1 MRRLPILSLLVAL
14 ALSVAGAPVRGQ
26 STSDFIKEGEFTNQ
40 LLVALESGNKAEA
53 QRLMTGDTAQKA
65 FDVIK
70 DLPDPKSKAA
80 RTAYDVRKDMA
91 ERVMKETA
99 RKVAADPNLKGRLIS
114 IELGGTAAKEG
125 VGFTPGTADLDFQL
139 RGTDAEASQAAAE
152 VAKKVMADLGIPMTE
167 KGNLFK
173 INPFPAN
180 LDEPPVVLDTEKRKG
195 LNANQADRIQQGQAR
210 HADREASKGDAID
223 AVREDYYRRGVAYE
237 VDPDTGEL
245 RANPVTGEL
254 RTTPVDEL
262 YDQRR
267 WAPPKVTKASAF
279 GVVVNERGLFATL
292 RNTSDAKRVVR
303 AADAIT
309 LADSAALTPSER
321 SAVELARSIYQTRD
335 LEKTVKGL
343 PKNHPARVVY
353 ETAMKNGWPP
363 DAALGEALRQQDDVV
378 RRIFDKGMTS
388 TLDAKLADI
397 ERTKA
402 MTDTALLAEHN
413 RRVQQGDT
421 SAQAWLEQYRAASA
435 ERKTDMLKAAR
446 ENLMEQ
452 KRLGLLDSFRFL
464 PAETRARLV
473 NDPRFAGNPLVTNAS
488 ALAEVM
494 NNAHD
499 AMVRAR
505 QALNSA
511 LDQALPP
518 ATKRTGLE
526 PSAEYHPGYAGGGL
540 IRAGDRLLIAVA
552 LSGALDDIVTETMKA
567 YDKGGNLAAAQVF
580 VQRTAA
586 TASDVAVGMVY
597 QYLVE
602 TIGLA
607 AEARGLLWRG
617 VTAGAN
623 AAMTIAALVEVSKV
637 VGNVIWRSAQDPFLR
652 SQLDPTANVSFYQTM
667 QARPVTLWADV
678 QRYAQRNRGALK
690 ARGIDPNDPK
700 TVLREMIRDFVR
712 DSGARAGN
720 MKGFE
725 DRMFEAL
732 DAQATQSREFLAGL
746 RESGIESERAAVAK
760 RVEAESKARADA
772 ARAALKAKELRD
784 EKRERQAAANE
795 KAAREEAA
803 RQHAA
808 RAAEEARKAGEPKA
822 QPTDSGQSSVERW
835 QALQREKQAEDEAL
849 RRQQAEVA
857 RQREAERRRTAE
869 EDRRNAEETER
880 LEEQLLRRQQEE
892 AELLDAAT
900 IDINVPATM
909 QPGTQAAISV
919 AVTAP
924 GLRLSG
930 RRVAI
935 RVTPGHTDDG
945 SVPLDAG
952 GRGRTNYVAPPDYN
966 GYVRVTVSIDGGFQV
981 SRTFLVGKPVAEAPP
996 EKKIENP
1003 KEVTLPETKDAPAAA
1018 PPQASPCAKHTL
1030 SGLKEKAESLRV
1042 ARIREEERKSAPARR
1057 PGDEPRRVSLDE
1069 LLSPQVPEI
1078 EKEIGLECLAACPAI
1093 RGATAPTDAALQACI
1108 GGK

>member
-1 MRRLPILSLLVAL
+1 VRRLPIFSLLVAV
-14 ALSVAGAPVRGQ
+14 ALSVAGAPVAGQ
-26 STSDFIKEGEFTNQ
+26 SASDFIKEGEFTNQ

-65 FDVIK
+65 YDVIK

-99 RKVAADPNLKGRLIS
+99 RKVAADPKLKGRLIS

-125 VGFTPGTADLDFQL
+125 LGFTPGTADLDFQL

-152 VAKKVMADLGIPMTE
+152 IARKVMADLGVPVTST
-167 KGNLFK
+167 GDNLFK
-173 INPFPAN
+173 INPFAAN
-180 LDEPPVVLDTEKRKG
+180 LDEAPVVRDTADRSG
-195 LNANQADRIQQGQAR
+195 LNKNQADRIEQGKAR
-210 HADREASKGDAID
+210 HANPEASKGDAID

-237 VDPDTGEL
+237 IDPETGEL

-262 YDQRR
+262 YDKRG
-267 WAPPKVTKASAF
+267 WPPPKVTEASAF
-279 GVVVNERGLFATL
+279 GVVTNERELFTTL
-292 RNTSDAKRVVR
+292 RDKSDAKRVFR
-303 AADAIT
+303 AADAIA
-309 LADSAALTPSER
+309 LADPAALTPDER
-321 SAVELARSIYQTRD
+321 AAVELARRIYQTRD
-335 LEKTVKGL
+335 LEKAVQSL
-343 PKNHPARVVY
+343 PKSHQARATYDRMLKDGQPRDV
-353 ETAMKNGWPP
+353 ALN
-363 DAALGEALRQQDDVV
+363 AALQQQDELVKN
-378 RRIFDKGMTS
+378 IFNKGMVT

-402 MTDTALLAEHN
+402 MSDAALLAEHN
-413 RRVQQGDT
+413 RRVRQGDQN
-421 SAQAWLEQYRAASA
+421 ARAWLDQYSAASV
-435 ERKTDMLKAAR
+435 EQKTDMLKVAR

-473 NDPRFAGNPLVTNAS
+473 NDPRFAGNSLVTNAS

-505 QALNSA
+505 QALNSV

-518 ATKRTGLE
+518 AAKKTGLE

-552 LSGALDDIVTETMKA
+552 LSGALDDIVAETMKA
-567 YDKGGNLAAAQVF
+567 YDKGGHLAAAQMF

-602 TIGLA
+602 TVGLA

-637 VGNVIWRSAQDPFLR
+637 VSNVIWRSAQDPFLR
-652 SQLDPTANVSFYQTM
+652 SQLDPAANVSFYQTM
-667 QARPVTLWADV
+667 QARPLTLWADA
-678 QRYAQRNRGALK
+678 QRYSQRNRGALRS
-690 ARGIDPNDPK
+690 RGVDPNDPK
-700 TVLREMIRDFVR
+700 AVLREMIRDFVR

-725 DRMFEAL
+725 DRLFEAL

-760 RVEAESKARADA
+760 RVDAEAKARADA
-772 ARAALKAKELRD
+772 AKAALKAKELRD

-795 KAAREEAA
+795 KAAREDAA
-803 RQHAA
+803 RQRAA
-808 RAAEEARKAGEPKA
+808 RAAEEAKKAGEPKA
-822 QPTDSGQSSVERW
+822 QPTDSGQSSVDRW

-857 RQREAERRRTAE
+857 RQREAERRRIAE
-869 EDRRNAEETER
+869 EERRNAEETRR
-880 LEEQLLRRQQEE
+880 LEEELLRQQEE
-892 AELLDAAT
+892 EALLLDAAT

-919 AVTAP
+919 AVKAP

-935 RVTPGHTDDG
+935 RATPGHTDDG
-945 SVPLDAG
+945 SIPLDAG

-966 GYVRVTVSIDGGFQV
+966 GYVRVTVSIEGGMQV
-981 SRTFLVGKPVAEAPP
+981 SRTFLVGKPLAEAPP

-1003 KEVTLPETKDAPAAA
+1003 KEVTLPETKDPPPPPPPPAAA
-1018 PPQASPCAKHTL
+1018 AGPCAMHTL
-1030 SGLKEKAESLRV
+1030 AKLKEYVSGYR
-1042 ARIREEERKSAPARR
+1042 SAVEAQKR
-1057 PGDEPRRVSLDE
+1057 GSGQVSLDV
-1069 LLSPQVPEI
+1069 LLGPAAFEQS
-1078 EKEIGLECLAACPAI
+1078 IGAQCMAGCAAIKAS
-1093 RGATAPTDAALQACI
+1093 AAPSDAALQACI
-1108 GGK
+1108 SGK

>member
-1 MRRLPILSLLVAL
+1 MAL

-26 STSDFIKEGEFTNQ
+26 SRSDFIKEGDFANQ

-53 QRLMTGDTAQKA
+53 QRLMTGDTAQMA

-70 DLPDPKSKAA
+70 DLPDPKSKSA

-99 RKVAADPNLKGRLIS
+99 RKVAADPDLKGRLIS
-114 IELGGTAAKEG
+114 IELGGTAGKEG

-152 VAKKVMADLGIPMTE
+152 IAKKVMADLGIPMTE

-180 LDEPPVVLDTEKRKG
+180 LDESPVIRDTEKRKG
-195 LNANQADRIQQGQAR
+195 LNANQAERIGQGEAR
-210 HADREASKGDAID
+210 HANPEASKGDAID

-237 VDPDTGEL
+237 VDPETGEL

-262 YDQRR
+262 YDKRG
-267 WAPPKVTKASAF
+267 WPAPKVTEASAF
-279 GVVVNERGLFATL
+279 GVVVNERELFGTL
-292 RNTSDAKRVVR
+292 RDTSDAKRVVR
-303 AADAIT
+303 AADAIE
-309 LADSAALTPSER
+309 LADRSALTPDER
-321 SAVELARSIYQTRD
+321 AAVELSRRIYQTRD
-335 LEKTVKGL
+335 LERAVQSL
-343 PKNHPARVVY
+343 PKNHQARATY
-353 ETAMKNGWPP
+353 DRMLKEGRPRDIALNTA
-363 DAALGEALRQQDDVV
+363 LQQQDEVV
-378 RRIFDKGMTS
+378 RNIFNKGMVT

-402 MTDTALLAEHN
+402 MSDSALLDEHN
-413 RRVQQGDT
+413 RRFRQGDT
-421 SAQAWLEQYRAASA
+421 NAQTWLDQYRTASV
-435 ERKTDMLKAAR
+435 EQKTDMLKAAR

-473 NDPRFAGNPLVTNAS
+473 NDPRFAGNALVTNAS

-518 ATKRTGLE
+518 AAKKTGLE

-552 LSGALDDIVTETMKA
+552 LSGALDGIVTETMKA
-567 YDKGGNLAAAQVF
+567 YDRGGNLAAAQVF

-637 VGNVIWRSAQDPFLR
+637 VGNAIWRSAQDPFLR

-667 QARPVTLWADV
+667 QARPITLWADV
-678 QRYAQRNRGALK
+678 QRYAQRNRGPLR
-690 ARGIDPNDPK
+690 ARGVDPNDSK
-700 TVLREMIRDFVR
+700 AALREMIRDFFR
-712 DSGARAGN
+712 DSGARAAD
-720 MKGFE
+720 MTGFE

-746 RESGIESERAAVAK
+746 REAGIESERAAVAK
-760 RVEAESKARADA
+760 RVEAEAKARAEAA
-772 ARAALKAKELRD
+772 ARKAKEQLD
-784 EKRERQAAANE
+784 ERRERQAAARE
-795 KAAREEAA
+795 KAAKEEAA
-803 RQHAA
+803 RERAA
-808 RAAEEARKAGEPKA
+808 RAAAAAKQAEEQSAEPDPA
-822 QPTDSGQSSVERW
+822 TRSAEERW
-835 QALQREKQAEDEAL
+835 QTLQREKQAEDEAV
-849 RRQQAEVA
+849 RRQQAELA
-857 RQREAERRRTAE
+857 RQQDAARR
-869 EDRRNAEETER
+869 R
-880 LEEQLLRRQQEE
+880 LEEENRRNVEETRRLEEMLLQKQMEE
-892 AELLDAAT
+892 VELLSEAT

-909 QPGTQAAISV
+909 QPGAQAAIGV
-919 AVTAP
+919 AVRAP

-935 RVTPGHTDDG
+935 RATPGHTDDG
-945 SVPLDAG
+945 SIPLDAG
-952 GRGRTNYVAPPDYN
+952 GRGRTNYVAPADYN
-966 GYVRVTVSIDGGFQV
+966 GYVRVTVQIEGGMQV
-981 SRTFLVGKPVAEAPP
+981 SRTFLVGQPVAEAPP
-996 EKKIENP
+996 EQRIENP
-1003 KEVTLPETKDAPAAA
+1003 KEITLEETKDPAPPPPPPPPAAA
-1018 PPQASPCAKHTL
+1018 GPCAMHTL
-1030 SGLKEKAESLRV
+1030 AKLKEYV
-1042 ARIREEERKSAPARR
+1042 AGYRSALDAQKQ
-1057 PGDEPRRVSLDE
+1057 GGGRVSLDT
-1069 LLSPQVPEI
+1069 LLGPAAFEQS
-1078 EKEIGLECLAACPAI
+1078 IGAQCMAGCPAI
-1093 RGATAPTDAALQACI
+1093 KSAAAPTDAALQACI
-1108 GGK
+1108 DGK

>member
-1 MRRLPILSLLVAL
+1 MRRIPPLCLLVAL
-14 ALSVAGAPVRGQ
+14 ALSAAGAPASGQ
-26 STSDFIKEGEFTNQ
+26 SANDFIKEGDFTNQ

-99 RKVAADPNLKGRLIS
+99 RKVAADPNLKGRLVS

-152 VAKKVMADLGIPMTE
+152 IARKVMGDLGIPMTE

-173 INPFPAN
+173 INPFAAN
-180 LDEPPVVLDTEKRKG
+180 MDEAPVALDTEKGKG
-195 LNANQADRIQQGQAR
+195 LNKNQADRIEQGKAR
-210 HADREASKGDAID
+210 HANPEASKGDAID

-262 YDQRR
+262 YDKRG
-267 WAPPKVTKASAF
+267 WPPPKVTEASAF
-279 GVVVNERGLFATL
+279 GVVVNERELFATL
-292 RNTSDAKRVVR
+292 RNTSDAKRVFR
-303 AADAIT
+303 AADAIN
-309 LADSAALTPSER
+309 LADSSALTPDER
-321 SAVELARSIYQTRD
+321 AAVELSRRIYQTRD
-335 LEKTVKGL
+335 LEKAVKGL

-353 ETAMKNGWPP
+353 ETAMKNRWPP
-363 DAALGEALRQQDDVV
+363 DAALGESLRQQDDIV
-378 RRIFDKGMTS
+378 RKIFDKGMTR

-402 MTDTALLAEHN
+402 MTDSALLDEHN
-413 RRVQQGDT
+413 RRVRQGDKN
-421 SAQAWLEQYRAASA
+421 AQTWLEQYRAASA
-435 ERKTDMLKAAR
+435 EQKTDMLKSAR

-452 KRLGLLDSFRFL
+452 KRLGLLDSFRFM
-464 PAETRARLV
+464 PAETRQRLV
-473 NDPRFAGNPLVTNAS
+473 GDPRFAGNALVTNAS

-499 AMVRAR
+499 ALVRAR

-511 LDQALPP
+511 LDQALPS
-518 ATKRTGLE
+518 AAKRTGFE

-567 YDKGGNLAAAQVF
+567 YDTGGNLAAAQMF

-586 TASDVAVGMVY
+586 TATDVAVGVFY

-602 TIGLA
+602 TVGLA

-623 AAMTIAALVEVSKV
+623 AAMTIAALVEVSRV

-652 SQLDPTANVSFYQTM
+652 SQLDPTANVSFYQVM
-667 QARPVTLWADV
+667 QARPITLWADV
-678 QRYAQRNRGALK
+678 QRYAQRNRVPLK
-690 ARGIDPNDPK
+690 ARGVDAGDPK
-700 TVLREMIRDFVR
+700 AALREMIRDFAR
-712 DSGARAGN
+712 DSGAKAAN

-732 DAQATQSREFLAGL
+732 DAQATQSRDFLAGL

-760 RVEAESKARADA
+760 RVEAEDKVRAEAAARKAREQ
-772 ARAALKAKELRD
+772 REER
-784 EKRERQAAANE
+784 RERQAAARE
-795 KAAREEAA
+795 KTANEEAA
-803 RQHAA
+803 RERAA
-808 RAAEEARKAGEPKA
+808 RAAEAAKQVEARAAEPDAATRSA
-822 QPTDSGQSSVERW
+822 QDRW
-835 QALQREKQAEDEAL
+835 QALQREKLAEDEAR
-849 RRQQAEVA
+849 RRQEAELA
-857 RQREAERRRTAE
+857 RQRNAERRRIE
-869 EDRRNAEETER
+869 EERRQNEEETRR
-880 LEEQLLRRQQEE
+880 LEDALLEQQMKE
-892 AELLDAAT
+892 AELLSEAT
-900 IDINVPATM
+900 IDIIVPAAM
-909 QPGTQAAISV
+909 QPGGQAAITV
-919 AVTAP
+919 AVRAP

-935 RVTPGHTDDG
+935 RASPGHTDDG
-945 SVPLDAG
+945 SIPLDASG
-952 GRGRTNYVAPPDYN
+952 KGKTIYVAPADYN
-966 GYVRVTVSIDGGFQV
+966 GYVRVTVRVDDGMQV
-981 SRTFLVGKPVAEAPP
+981 SRTFLVGKAVAEAPP
-996 EKKIENP
+996 EQKIEST
-1003 KEVTLPETKDAPAAA
+1003 KEVTLPETKNPAPPPQPPPAAG
-1018 PPQASPCAKHTL
+1018 PCAMHTL
-1030 SGLKEKAESLRV
+1030 PKLKEYVSGLRAGMR
-1042 ARIREEERKSAPARR
+1042 AGPN
-1057 PGDEPRRVSLDE
+1057 SLDRVFAE
-1069 LLSPQVPEI
+1069 TW
-1078 EKEIGLECLAACPAI
+1078 KEYIGKQCLAGCPAI
-1093 RGATAPTDAALQACI
+1093 SGSTDPSDAALSACI

>member
-1 MRRLPILSLLVAL
+1 MAL

-26 STSDFIKEGEFTNQ
+26 SRSDFIKEGDFANQ

-53 QRLMTGDTAQKA
+53 QRLMTGDTAQMA

-70 DLPDPKSKAA
+70 DLPDPKSKSA

-114 IELGGTAAKEG
+114 IELGGTAGKEG

-139 RGTDAEASQAAAE
+139 RGTDAEASQAAADI
-152 VAKKVMADLGIPMTE
+152 AKKVMADLGIPMTE

-180 LDEPPVVLDTEKRKG
+180 LDESPVIRDTEKRKG
-195 LNANQADRIQQGQAR
+195 LNANQAERIGQGEAR
-210 HADREASKGDAID
+210 HANPEASKGDAID

-237 VDPDTGEL
+237 VDPETGEL

-262 YDQRR
+262 YDKRG
-267 WAPPKVTKASAF
+267 WPAPKVTEASAF
-279 GVVVNERGLFATL
+279 GVVVNERELFGTL
-292 RNTSDAKRVVR
+292 RDTSDAKRVVR
-303 AADAIT
+303 AADAIE
-309 LADSAALTPSER
+309 LADRSALTPDER
-321 SAVELARSIYQTRD
+321 AAVELSRRIYQTRD
-335 LEKTVKGL
+335 LERAVQSL
-343 PKNHPARVVY
+343 PKNHQARATY
-353 ETAMKNGWPP
+353 DRMLKEGRPRDIALNTA
-363 DAALGEALRQQDDVV
+363 LQQQDEVV
-378 RRIFDKGMTS
+378 RNIFNKGMVT

-402 MTDTALLAEHN
+402 MSDSALLDEHN
-413 RRVQQGDT
+413 RRFRQGDT
-421 SAQAWLEQYRAASA
+421 NAQTWLDQYRTASV
-435 ERKTDMLKAAR
+435 EQKTDMLKAAR

-473 NDPRFAGNPLVTNAS
+473 NDPRFAGNALVTNAS

-518 ATKRTGLE
+518 AAKKTGLE

-552 LSGALDDIVTETMKA
+552 LSGALDGIVTETMKA
-567 YDKGGNLAAAQVF
+567 YDRGGNLAAAQVF

-637 VGNVIWRSAQDPFLR
+637 VGNAIWRSAQDPFLR

-667 QARPVTLWADV
+667 QARPITLWADV
-678 QRYAQRNRGALK
+678 QRYAQRNRGPLR
-690 ARGIDPNDPK
+690 ARGVDPNDSK
-700 TVLREMIRDFVR
+700 AALREMIRDFFR
-712 DSGARAGN
+712 DSGARAAD
-720 MKGFE
+720 MTGFE

-746 RESGIESERAAVAK
+746 REAGIESERAAVAK
-760 RVEAESKARADA
+760 RVEAEAKARAEAA
-772 ARAALKAKELRD
+772 ARKAKEQLD
-784 EKRERQAAANE
+784 ERRERQAAARE
-795 KAAREEAA
+795 KAAKEEAA
-803 RQHAA
+803 RERAA
-808 RAAEEARKAGEPKA
+808 RAAAAAKQAEEQSAEPDPA
-822 QPTDSGQSSVERW
+822 TRSAEERW
-835 QALQREKQAEDEAL
+835 QTLQREKQAEDEAV
-849 RRQQAEVA
+849 RRQQAELA
-857 RQREAERRRTAE
+857 RQQDAARR
-869 EDRRNAEETER
+869 R
-880 LEEQLLRRQQEE
+880 LEEENRRNVEETRRLEEMLLQKQMEE
-892 AELLDAAT
+892 VELLSEAT

-909 QPGTQAAISV
+909 QPGAQAAIGV
-919 AVTAP
+919 AVRAP

-935 RVTPGHTDDG
+935 RATPGHTDDG
-945 SVPLDAG
+945 SIPLDAG
-952 GRGRTNYVAPPDYN
+952 GRGRTNYVAPADYN
-966 GYVRVTVSIDGGFQV
+966 GYVRVTVQIEGGMQV

-996 EKKIENP
+996 EQKIENP
-1003 KEVTLPETKDAPAAA
+1003 EEVTLPETKEPAPPPPA
-1018 PPQASPCAKHTL
+1018 PPQAASGPCAMHTL
-1030 SGLKEKAESLRV
+1030 AKLKEYVIWLRA
-1042 ARIREEERKSAPARR
+1042 ARKGLRPDGAPLEGLDAVFGETLWTV
-1057 PGDEPRRVSLDE
+1057 PIGEKCMAGCAAINGPTEPS
-1069 LLSPQVPEI
+1069 
-1078 EKEIGLECLAACPAI
+1078 
-1093 RGATAPTDAALQACI
+1093 DAALQACI
-1108 GGK
+1108 DGK

>member
-1 MRRLPILSLLVAL
+1 MHCTTKLLVVTAL
-14 ALSVAGAPVRGQ
+14 VLGAAGAPVSGQ
-26 STSDFIKEGEFTNQ
+26 SAGDFIKEGDFANQ

-53 QRLMTGDTAQKA
+53 QRLMTGTTAQKA

-99 RKVAADPNLKGRLIS
+99 RKVAADPNLKGRLVS

-152 VAKKVMADLGIPMTE
+152 IARKVMADLGIPITE

-173 INPFPAN
+173 INPFAAN
-180 LDEPPVVLDTEKRKG
+180 MDEAPVVLDTEKMKG
-195 LNANQADRIQQGQAR
+195 LNKNQADRIEQGKER
-210 HADREASKGDAID
+210 HANPEASKGDAID

-237 VDPDTGEL
+237 VDPETGEL

-262 YDQRR
+262 YDKRG
-267 WAPPKVTKASAF
+267 WPPPKVTEASAF
-279 GVVVNERGLFATL
+279 GVVVNERELFGTL
-292 RNTSDAKRVVR
+292 RSTSDAKRVVR
-303 AADAIT
+303 AADAIS
-309 LADSAALTPSER
+309 LADSAALTPDER
-321 SAVELARSIYQTRD
+321 AAVELSRRIYETRD
-335 LEKTVKGL
+335 LEKSVKGL

-353 ETAMKNGWPP
+353 ETAMKNRWPP

-378 RRIFDKGMTS
+378 RKIFDKGMTR

-413 RRVQQGDT
+413 RRVLQGDQN
-421 SAQAWLEQYRAASA
+421 AQTWLEQYRAAAA
-435 ERKTDMLKAAR
+435 EQKTDMLKAAR

-452 KRLGLLDSFRFL
+452 KRLGLLDSFRFM

-473 NDPRFAGNPLVTNAS
+473 NDPRFAGNALVTNAS

-499 AMVRAR
+499 ALVRAR
-505 QALNSA
+505 QALSST

-518 ATKRTGLE
+518 AAKMTGLE
-526 PSAEYHPGYAGGGL
+526 PSAEYHPGYPGGGA
-540 IRAGDRLLIAVA
+540 IRAADRLLIAAA

-567 YDKGGNLAAAQVF
+567 YDRGGNLAAAQMF
-580 VQRTAA
+580 VQRSAA
-586 TASDVAVGMVY
+586 TGGNVAVGVFY

-602 TIGLA
+602 SVALA

-617 VTAGAN
+617 VTASTN

-667 QARPVTLWADV
+667 QARPITLWADV
-678 QRYAQRNRGALK
+678 QRYAQRNRVPLK
-690 ARGIDPNDPK
+690 ARGVNPDDTK
-700 TVLREMIRDFVR
+700 AALREMIRDFAR
-712 DSGARAGN
+712 DSGAKAADT
-720 MKGFE
+720 KGFE

-746 RESGIESERAAVAK
+746 REAGIESERAAVAK
-760 RVEAESKARADA
+760 RVEAEDKARAEAAARKAKEQLEERRERQAGAREKAAKEDAARERA
-772 ARAALKAKELRD
+772 ARAA
-784 EKRERQAAANE
+784 AAA
-795 KAAREEAA
+795 KQSEE
-803 RQHAA
+803 
-808 RAAEEARKAGEPKA
+808 RAAEPEPTTRSA
-822 QPTDSGQSSVERW
+822 EERW
-835 QALQREKQAEDEAL
+835 QTLQREKQAEDEAV
-849 RRQQAEVA
+849 RRQQAELA
-857 RQREAERRRTAE
+857 RQQEAARR
-869 EDRRNAEETER
+869 R
-880 LEEQLLRRQQEE
+880 LEEENRRNVEETRRLEETLLQKQMEE
-892 AELLDAAT
+892 VELLSEAT

-909 QPGTQAAISV
+909 QPGAQAAISV
-919 AVTAP
+919 AVRAP

-935 RVTPGHTDDG
+935 RATPGHTDDG
-945 SVPLDAG
+945 SIPLDAG
-952 GRGRTNYVAPPDYN
+952 GRGRTNYVAPADYN
-966 GYVRVTVSIDGGFQV
+966 GYVRVTVRIEGGMQV
-981 SRTFLVGKPVAEAPP
+981 SRTFLVGKAIAEAPP
-996 EKKIENP
+996 EATIENT
-1003 KEVTLPETKDAPAAA
+1003 KEVTLPETKAPA
-1018 PPQASPCAKHTL
+1018 PPPPPSTAGPCSMHTL
-1030 SGLKEKAESLRV
+1030 AKLKENVIALRA
-1042 ARIREEERKSAPARR
+1042 ARKGLHPDGSPL
-1057 PGDEPRRVSLDE
+1057 GGLDAVLGE
-1069 LLSPQVPEI
+1069 TTFVT
-1078 EKEIGLECLAACPAI
+1078 EIGERCMAGCTAI
-1093 RGATAPTDAALQACI
+1093 NGPTEPSDAALQACI

>member
-1 MRRLPILSLLVAL
+1 MRRLFTLGLLL
-14 ALSVAGAPVRGQ
+14 ALLAAGAPLWSQ
-26 STSDFIKEGEFTNQ
+26 SAGDFTKEGDFANR
-40 LLVALESGNKAEA
+40 LLVALENGNKAEA
-53 QRLMTGDTAQKA
+53 GRLMTGTTAQQA

-99 RKVAADPNLKGRLIS
+99 RQVAADPKLKGRLVS
-114 IELGGTAAKEG
+114 IELGGTAGKEG

-139 RGTDAEASQAAAE
+139 RGADAEASQAAAE
-152 VAKKVMADLGIPMTE
+152 IARKVMADLGVPMTE

-173 INPFPAN
+173 INPFAAN
-180 LDEPPVVLDTEKRKG
+180 LDEAPVVLDTANRSG
-195 LNANQADRIQQGQAR
+195 LNRNQAERIEQGKAR
-210 HADREASKGDAID
+210 HANAEASKGDAID

-237 VDPDTGEL
+237 VDPETGEL

-262 YDQRR
+262 YDKRG
-267 WAPPKVTKASAF
+267 WPPPKVTEASAF
-279 GVVVNERGLFATL
+279 GVVTNERELFTTL
-292 RNTSDAKRVVR
+292 RDKSDAKRVFR
-303 AADAIT
+303 AADAIA
-309 LADSAALTPSER
+309 LADPAALTPDER
-321 SAVELARSIYQTRD
+321 AAVELARRIYRTRD
-335 LEKTVKGL
+335 LEKAVQSL
-343 PKNHPARVVY
+343 PKSHQARSTYDRMLKDGQPRDV
-353 ETAMKNGWPP
+353 ALN
-363 DAALGEALRQQDDVV
+363 AALQQQDELVKN
-378 RRIFDKGMTS
+378 IFNKGMVT

-397 ERTKA
+397 ERTRA
-402 MTDTALLAEHN
+402 MSDAALLAEHN
-413 RRVQQGDT
+413 RRVRQGDQN
-421 SAQAWLEQYRAASA
+421 AQAWLDQYGTASA
-435 ERKTDMLKAAR
+435 DQKTDMLKAAR

-473 NDPRFAGNPLVTNAS
+473 NDPRFAGNTLVTNAS

-505 QALNSA
+505 QALNNA
-511 LDQALPP
+511 LDQALP
-518 ATKRTGLE
+518 AEAKKTGLE
-526 PSAEYHPGYAGGGL
+526 PSAEYHPGYPGGGL

-552 LSGALDDIVTETMKA
+552 LSGALDDIVSKTMTA
-567 YDKGGNLAAAQVF
+567 YDKGGHLAAAQMF

-586 TASDVAVGMVY
+586 TTSDVAVGMVY

-652 SQLDPTANVSFYQTM
+652 SQLDPTANVSFYQVM
-667 QARPVTLWADV
+667 QARPRTLWADV
-678 QRYAQRNRGALK
+678 QRYAKQNRVPLR
-690 ARGIDPNDPK
+690 ARGIDPDDPK
-700 TVLREMIRDFVR
+700 AALRQMIRDFAR
-712 DSGARAGN
+712 DSGARASD

-732 DAQATQSREFLAGL
+732 DAQAAQSREFLAGL
-746 RESGIESERAAVAK
+746 RESGIESERAAIAK
-760 RVEAESKARADA
+760 RVEAENKARAEAA
-772 ARAALKAKELRD
+772 ARRAKELRD
-784 EKRERQAAANE
+784 ERRERQAVANE

-803 RQHAA
+803 RQRAA
-808 RAAEEARKAGEPKA
+808 RAAEEAKQTEQPRTEPTEA
-822 QPTDSGQSSVERW
+822 ERSALDRW
-835 QALQREKQAEDEAL
+835 QALQRAKQAEDEAL
-849 RRQQAEVA
+849 RRQQAEIA
-857 RQREAERRRTAE
+857 RQREAERRRSE
-869 EDRRNAEETER
+869 EEERRNAEETQR
-880 LEEQLLRRQQEE
+880 LEEELLRQQQEE
-892 AELLDAAT
+892 AMLLDAAT
-900 IDINVPATM
+900 IDISVPATM
-909 QPGTQAAISV
+909 QPGAQAAIGV
-919 AVTAP
+919 AVKAP

-935 RVTPGHTDDG
+935 RATPGHTDDG
-945 SVPLDAG
+945 SIPLDAG

-966 GYVRVTVSIDGGFQV
+966 GYVRVTVSIEGGIQV
-981 SRTFLVGKPVAEAPP
+981 SRTFLVGKPIAEAPP

-1003 KEVTLPETKDAPAAA
+1003 KEVTLPETKDPPPPPPPPPAAA
-1018 PPQASPCAKHTL
+1018 GPCAMHTL
-1030 SGLKEKAESLRV
+1030 AKLKEYVTGYRAAVEAQKR
-1042 ARIREEERKSAPARR
+1042 
-1057 PGDEPRRVSLDE
+1057 GGGQVSLDV
-1069 LLSPQVPEI
+1069 LLGP
-1078 EKEIGLECLAACPAI
+1078 AAFEQSMGAQCVAGCPAI
-1093 RGATAPTDAALQACI
+1093 KAAAAPSDAALQACI